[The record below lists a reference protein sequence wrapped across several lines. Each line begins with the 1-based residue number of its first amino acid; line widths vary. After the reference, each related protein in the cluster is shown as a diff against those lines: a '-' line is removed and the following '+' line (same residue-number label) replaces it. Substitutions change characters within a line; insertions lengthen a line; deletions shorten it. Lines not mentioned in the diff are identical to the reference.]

1 MHGSF
6 IGINLKSWSRTG
18 STQILQ
24 IRDTLFQ
31 HEQPDCPILFGPM
44 LSALSAQI
52 SSPYLTWGELYFLI
66 KPIRCFFPRMWVSRR
81 AALRNQGSQFI
92 FMASMKGRKEQ
103 KVRCRGSA
111 TTASQTWM
119 ERKEQSLQ
127 PVLKSFYC
135 RDRFLRFHSSWNLM
149 LFTLL
154 GEAEKW
160 IICTL
165 LWIPENVWPLESLSP
180 IYVPWPLVSNLLW
193 GSFGWLVVLLSH
205 VAFFVL

>member
-66 KPIRCFFPRMWVSRR
+66 KPIRCFFFF
-81 AALRNQGSQFI
+81 LECEFQE
-92 FMASMKGRKEQ
+92 EQ
-103 KVRCRGSA
+103 HWEIKAVNLYL
-111 TTASQTWM
+111 WH
-119 ERKEQSLQ
+119 
-127 PVLKSFYC
+127 PW
-135 RDRFLRFHSSWNLM
+135 RD
-149 LFTLL
+149 
-154 GEAEKW
+154 EK
-160 IICTL
+160 
-165 LWIPENVWPLESLSP
+165 NKR
-180 IYVPWPLVSNLLW
+180 YVV
-193 GSFGWLVVLLSH
+193 GVLLPQQVKHGWKGKSKVYSRFWSH
-205 VAFFVL
+205 FTAETVSYVSTPAGI